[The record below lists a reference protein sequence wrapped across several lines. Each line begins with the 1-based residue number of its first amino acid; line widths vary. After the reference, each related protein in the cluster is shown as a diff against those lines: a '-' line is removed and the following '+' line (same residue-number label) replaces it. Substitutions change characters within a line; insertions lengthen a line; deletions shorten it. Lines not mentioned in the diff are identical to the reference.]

1 MGNGS
6 MDKIVILLLFLNS
19 FLFGITFDFD
29 KYPVG
34 KLPQGWM
41 QVSTGGGVS
50 KWQVLKDQ
58 NTNVLAQISNE
69 NPGSH
74 FNLVINNEIEVTNID
89 LSVKVR
95 AVGGRKDQGGG
106 LIWRYKDPQNYY
118 VLRANPLENNV
129 VLYKVEEGIRT
140 NLLVLGKSST
150 YGVDVPTLGNGW
162 HTLRVTVKEEL
173 FTVYLDDKELFKVHD
188 DTLEYSGRVGLWTK
202 SDAVSYFDDF
212 SINPYLERE

>member
-1 MGNGS
+1 

-19 FLFGITFDFD
+19 FLLGITLDFE
-29 KYPVG
+29 KYPAG
-34 KLPQGWM
+34 KLPESWTQAP
-41 QVSTGGGVS
+41 VLGGTT

-58 NTNVLAQISNE
+58 NNSVLAQTNNE
-69 NPGSH
+69 NLVSH
-74 FNLVINNEIEVTNID
+74 FNIVVNNEIEVKNID
-89 LSVKVR
+89 LSVRVR

-140 NLLVLGKSST
+140 NLPVLGKSST

-162 HTLRVTVKEEL
+162 HTLRVTVKDEF
-173 FTVYLDDKELFKVHD
+173 FTVYLDNKELFKVQD
-188 DTLEYSGRVGLWTK
+188 STFEDSGRVGLWTK

-212 SINPYLERE
+212 SINPY

>member
-6 MDKIVILLLFLNS
+6 MDKIVFLLLFLNS
-19 FLFGITFDFD
+19 FVLGITIDFE

-41 QVSTGGGVS
+41 QISTGGGVS

-74 FNLVINNEIEVTNID
+74 FNLVINNEIEVKNID
-89 LSVKVR
+89 LSIKVR
-95 AVGGRKDQGGG
+95 AVSGRKDQGGG
-106 LIWRYKDPQNYY
+106 LVWRYKDPLNYY
-118 VLRANPLENNV
+118 VVRANPLENNV
-129 VLYKVEEGIRT
+129 VLYKVEDGVRT
-140 NLLVLGKSST
+140 DLPLLGKGFT
-150 YGVDVPTLGNGW
+150 YGIDVPSLGNGW
-162 HTLRVTVKEEL
+162 HILRVTVKEVL
-173 FTVYLDDKELFKVHD
+173 FTVYLDNKELFQVRD
-188 DTLEYSGRVGLWTK
+188 DTFEDSGKIGLWTK

-212 SINPYLERE
+212 TINPY